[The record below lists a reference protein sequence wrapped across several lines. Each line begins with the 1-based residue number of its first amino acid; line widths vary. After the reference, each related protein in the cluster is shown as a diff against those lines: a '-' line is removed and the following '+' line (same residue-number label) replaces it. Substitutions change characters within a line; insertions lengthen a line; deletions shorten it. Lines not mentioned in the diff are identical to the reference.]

1 MFVLGM
7 CSLLAGVITIFLP
20 ETLGNLLIEDINDIH
35 NLKRDGKPFFSFWSE
50 DTLNKHLED
59 LNKNKRVTQV
69 VGIQNLSNKV

>member
-69 VGIQNLSNKV
+69 VGIENLSNKV